1 MSSRKLRPKGSI
13 GRKLIVFAI
22 ASSIFS
28 LVTSALTAY
37 NDLAYQGLHSFSLVV
52 MLIAFL
58 GVIGTVISNRNYK
71 RAKIQIVESEQKT
84 PQGRFLYRVTPS
96 RFWNFIHLDPPIGS
110 DETPTAAPLADRV
123 EFPWLRRISRARCE
137 GTLVA
142 VLRNLYVDADVL
154 ETLLQ
159 FPNLVVIDV
168 QGCQVD
174 DALWPEFVH
183 FDQLE
188 YLAVCGAIDEQSQR
202 ELHYSLPEVK
212 AIFEPVQFVHSS
224 ADTV

>member
-13 GRKLIVFAI
+13 GRKVILFAI
-22 ASSIFS
+22 VSSIFS
-28 LVTSALTAY
+28 LFTSALTAY
-37 NDLAYQGLHSFSLVV
+37 NDLAYQGVHTFSLVV

-71 RAKIQIVESEQKT
+71 RPKAQIVESEQKT
-84 PQGRFLYRVTPS
+84 PQGKFLYRVSPS
-96 RFWNFIHLDPPIGS
+96 RFWNFIHLEPPSRPGES
-110 DETPTAAPLADRV
+110 PTATPLAGRV
-123 EFPWLRRISRARCE
+123 EYPWIRLSSRARCE
-137 GTLVA
+137 SALVA
-142 VLRNLYVDADVL
+142 VLRNTYVDADVL

-174 DALWPEFVH
+174 HDLWSEFAH

-188 YLAVCGAIDEQSQR
+188 YLAVCGAMDEQSQR